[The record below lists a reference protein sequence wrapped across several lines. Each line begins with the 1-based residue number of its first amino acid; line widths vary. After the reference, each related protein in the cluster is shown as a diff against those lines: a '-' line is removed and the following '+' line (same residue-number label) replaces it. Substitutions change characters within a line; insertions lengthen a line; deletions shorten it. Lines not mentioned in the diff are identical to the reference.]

1 MRWIVGTVMLVLLPG
16 VAAAFVTIIVAF
28 SHVPSLLV
36 PIGAG
41 TVLGILLDQFV
52 IRKFPVVETFEHEF
66 THAVVALLFFR
77 RITGFTVRRIG
88 GTVAHRGRFGG
99 VFGSDCI
106 GLAPYILPTFTLFSV
121 LARPYVPAGG
131 FPWYDVWIGTT
142 FGYHLWSM
150 LEETR
155 VAWTKQAFP
164 SADGSERTQSDI
176 GRRGYI
182 YSGIF
187 IATGVLLVHG
197 LLVAVLL
204 GGMPGVAAW
213 GRESWNV
220 TVLVVG
226 RAGAGAYALAR
237 RFYTAVVA

>member
-16 VAAAFVTIIVAF
+16 VAAAFVTAMVAF
-28 SHVPSLLV
+28 SHAPSLLV

-41 TVLGILLDQFV
+41 AVLGILLDHV
-52 IRKFPVVETFEHEF
+52 ILRKFPVVETFEHEF
-66 THAVVALLFFR
+66 THAIVALLFFR
-77 RITGFTVRRIG
+77 RITGFTVRRSG

-106 GLAPYILPTFTLFSV
+106 GLAPYIFPTFTVFSV
-121 LARPYVPAGG
+121 LARPLIPPGG
-131 FPWYDVWIGTT
+131 FPWYDGWIGAT

-155 VAWTKQAFP
+155 AAWTKRAFP
-164 SADGSERTQSDI
+164 AADGSERTQSDI

-187 IATGVLLVHG
+187 IATGSLLVHG

-220 TVLVVG
+220 TVLMVG
-226 RAGAGAYALAR
+226 RAGAGLFVFAR
-237 RFYTAVVA
+237 RLYSAVAA